1 MYVQQVERLVTL
13 QWRSHSPSFTM
24 TKSGAFKLGIVF
36 FLTFILCLP
45 EFFPKVSQIQFCCE
59 PFDPCRP
66 ENYAKFCGQAD
77 PPCATELINASSQH
91 RGDEGWYLCKA
102 EIDLQLL
109 HNNTSQSE
117 DVMVLLTM
125 KAGNLTGWNIS
136 VFAFLNNTELYTGPQ
151 NDQRLFYC
159 YLPPDNSKCPDLNMF
174 TEEPT
179 QQNTSHQRQNT
190 SILKTT
196 SSAKPHL
203 TSLLKT
209 STISSQVTASTH
221 ELKCQTTSSSFLF
234 YYQEHNETAGSA
246 ALPVTQTKKEGWG
259 VITLVWLALVLTVV
273 VVTLLSVACLIF
285 KSKHRKSQL
294 FTIVPVSASGNQLS
308 KPTENL
314 MSNVPDVSIA
324 MYSMS
329 EDDVFFEISSTE
341 NRTEENLL
349 RVADLMYKKR
359 LSPIFEITDENEE
372 EEQCN
377 APETK
382 EEFKKSHK
390 LQHLAAQGNSEPST
404 YLHHRNNFSCSGH

>member
-1 MYVQQVERLVTL
+1 MT
-13 QWRSHSPSFTM
+13 RSS
-24 TKSGAFKLGIVF
+24 AFKLILVF
-36 FLTFILCLP
+36 ILTFILCLP
-45 EFFPKVSQIQFCCE
+45 EFFPKVSKIQFCCE

-66 ENYAKFCGQAD
+66 QNDAKFCGQAD

-91 RGDEGWYLCKA
+91 RRDEGWYLCKA
-102 EIDLQLL
+102 EIDLRLL

-125 KAGNLTGWNIS
+125 EAGNLTGWNIS
-136 VFAFLNNTELYTGPQ
+136 VFALLNNTELYTGPQ

-159 YLPPDNSKCPDLNMF
+159 YLPPDNSKCPVLNMS

-179 QQNTSHQRQNT
+179 QQNSSHPRQNT

-196 SSAKPHL
+196 SAKPI
-203 TSLLKT
+203 TSSLKT
-209 STISSQVTASTH
+209 TTISSQVTASTH
-221 ELKCQTTSSSFLF
+221 ELQCQTTSSSFLF
-234 YYQEHNETAGSA
+234 YYHEHNETARSA
-246 ALPVTQTKKEGWG
+246 ALSVTHTKKVGWG
-259 VITLVWLALVLTVV
+259 VITSVWLALVLTVI
-273 VVTLLSVACLIF
+273 VVTLLSVSCLIF
-285 KSKHRKSQL
+285 KSKRRKSHL
-294 FTIVPVSASGNQLS
+294 FTIVPVSASGHQVS

-314 MSNVPDVSIA
+314 MSNVPDVTIA

-329 EDDVFFEISSTE
+329 DDDDVFFEISSTE

-349 RVADLMYKKR
+349 RVADLMYKGR
-359 LSPIFEITDENEE
+359 LSPIVEITDENEE

-382 EEFKKSHK
+382 EEFQ
-390 LQHLAAQGNSEPST
+390 LQHLAAQGNCEPST

>member
-1 MYVQQVERLVTL
+1 MYGQQVERLATTVA
-13 QWRSHSPSFTM
+13 QSSPSFTM
-24 TKSGAFKLGIVF
+24 TRSGAFKLSIVF
-36 FLTFILCLP
+36 FVTFILCLP

-66 ENYAKFCGQAD
+66 ENDAKFCGQAD
-77 PPCATELINASSQH
+77 PPCVTELINASSQQ
-91 RGDEGWYLCKA
+91 RRNEGWYLCKA
-102 EIDLQLL
+102 KIDLRLL
-109 HNNTSQSE
+109 HNNPSESE

-159 YLPPDNSKCPDLNMF
+159 YLPPDNSQCPDLNIS

-179 QQNTSHQRQNT
+179 QQNTSHPRQNT

-196 SSAKPHL
+196 SSTKPIV
-203 TSLLKT
+203 SSLKT
-209 STISSQVTASTH
+209 TTISSQVTASTH

-234 YYQEHNETAGSA
+234 YYQEHNETARSS
-246 ALPVTQTKKEGWG
+246 ALPVTQTKKEGWC
-259 VITLVWLALVLTVV
+259 VITSVWLALVLTVV
-273 VVTLLSVACLIF
+273 VVTLLSACCLIF
-285 KSKHRKSQL
+285 KTKHRKSQL
-294 FTIVPVSASGNQLS
+294 FTIVPISASGHQLS
-308 KPTENL
+308 KPKEKL
-314 MSNVPDVSIA
+314 VSNVPDVSIG

-329 EDDVFFEISSTE
+329 DDDVFLEISSTE

-349 RVADLMYKKR
+349 RLADLMYKKR
-359 LSPIFEITDENEE
+359 LSPIFEITDENED

-382 EEFKKSHK
+382 EEFKKSDQ
-390 LQHLAAQGNSEPST
+390 LQHLAAQGNCEPST
-404 YLHHRNNFSCSGH
+404 YLHHRNNFTCSGQ